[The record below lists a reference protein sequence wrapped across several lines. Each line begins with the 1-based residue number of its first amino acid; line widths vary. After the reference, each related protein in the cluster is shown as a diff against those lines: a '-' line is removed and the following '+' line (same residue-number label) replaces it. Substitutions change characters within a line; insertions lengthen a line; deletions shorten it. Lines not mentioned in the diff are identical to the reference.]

1 MKITEQKVNELID
14 YIKLEMNELKEL
26 MEEGYRYHR
35 ASFHAL
41 WDLKDY
47 VEELFEIKKENE
59 NDN

>member
-1 MKITEQKVNELID
+1 MKITDKKVNELINH
-14 YIKLEMNELKEL
+14 IKLEMDDLKEL

-35 ASFHAL
+35 ASFHTL

-47 VEELFEIKKENE
+47 IEDLFCIEKEKE